1 MANWTRARMRLY
13 ASNIRMT
20 STFFG
25 DASMHAIIHAGTVAL
40 LTAGLFFATQ
50 ANAADQDDEAW
61 IASYVASGK
70 APGLIRNKSQE
81 RGIEFDALSSITGK
95 RARFLL
101 ANGRERI
108 GVVEQV
114 EKNRVHL
121 RSQYNSGYFRYSL
134 ARRDI
139 RAIKVD

>member
-1 MANWTRARMRLY
+1 MHLY
-13 ASNIRMT
+13 AAGVCN
-20 STFFG
+20 FG
-25 DASMHAIIHAGTVAL
+25 GASMNAIFRTGTAAL
-40 LTAGLFFATQ
+40 LAASIFCAAPLHAAGE
-50 ANAADQDDEAW
+50 DDEAW

-70 APGLIRNKSQE
+70 APGLIRNKAQE
-81 RGIEFDALSSITGK
+81 RAIEFEALPGIAGK

-134 ARRDI
+134 ARGDI
-139 RAIKVD
+139 RAIRVD

>member
-1 MANWTRARMRLY
+1 MRLY
-13 ASNIRMT
+13 AAGVRI
-20 STFFG
+20 FG
-25 DASMHAIIHAGTVAL
+25 GTLMSVMFRTGTVAL
-40 LTAGLFFATQ
+40 LAAAMFCAAPLHAAGE
-50 ANAADQDDEAW
+50 DDEAW

-70 APGLIRNKSQE
+70 APGLVRNKAQE
-81 RGIEFDALSSITGK
+81 RVIEFDALPGIAGK
-95 RARFLL
+95 RARFML

-134 ARRDI
+134 ARGDI
-139 RAIKVD
+139 RAIRVD